1 MNMINRLIL
10 QFVSKLH
17 FPDWIWFPRGKTQF
31 NLFRSAPNFN
41 SAVYCIF
48 RRPPAQVLLKVLVL
62 LAAINVTAAQSDRVQ
77 QFKDFVAH
85 PPASVK
91 CVFRQ
96 ITQIT
101 SSSTLLGITNQG
113 VVTNLPTNHLG
124 TNIFEVIWQTNAAL
138 VRNYFSEPAYI
149 LSRTRTTECVAH
161 SAGQF
166 NSYAWDIGVS
176 AFVEYEN
183 SPSFSLQDNIA
194 QQTINGAIDRSFSRV
209 MNAGLQLVQIGS
221 LQWSGNSLAYTD
233 QRGWRCQ
240 ADLIVSNAMP
250 SEMFVT
256 LTNLSGQVYHQH
268 FIYTLFSNT
277 TLPFLPSQITYLNA
291 QGATSM
297 VFDIG
302 HIDVSSIPLSKSSF
316 EPDNYLH
323 RRLVSVITYKSSGER
338 QESLFD
344 VFQTRRS
351 RSRHLFFSY
360 V

>member
-149 LSRTRTTECVAH
+149 LVA
-161 SAGQF
+161 
-166 NSYAWDIGVS
+166 
-176 AFVEYEN
+176 
-183 SPSFSLQDNIA
+183 
-194 QQTINGAIDRSFSRV
+194 
-209 MNAGLQLVQIGS
+209 GS
-221 LQWSGNSLAYTD
+221 LYRLG
-233 QRGWRCQ
+233 QRG
-240 ADLIVSNAMP
+240 
-250 SEMFVT
+250 T
-256 LTNLSGQVYHQH
+256 
-268 FIYTLFSNT
+268 
-277 TLPFLPSQITYLNA
+277 
-291 QGATSM
+291 
-297 VFDIG
+297 
-302 HIDVSSIPLSKSSF
+302 
-316 EPDNYLH
+316 
-323 RRLVSVITYKSSGER
+323 
-338 QESLFD
+338 
-344 VFQTRRS
+344 
-351 RSRHLFFSY
+351 
-360 V
+360 